1 MTGRS
6 GSWLLLVAEE
16 ALESFDGFLYALG
29 GRSAPGFADVAGRF
43 DRGNND
49 VSGNVFN
56 DCGHNLVGAEA
67 AFLGAEVVEF
77 DVGHRDRHAGAASAE
92 ADAGIG
98 EAKLF
103 HRYLDRLAILGG
115 CEGGGVFATAERR
128 LNALEEVV
136 DVTRD
141 DLRLV
146 VDLGR
151 IDDDLVD
158 DYMVAEQGKRRDVN
172 VDLAE
177 GAEGSLAPAL
187 GIADDKAGE
196 RAAAGEWGNGGT
208 LENDAGLRE
217 LGGEVIDA
225 GRDGGAEEE
234 LESDHG
240 GDAESGEHAEDN
252 EEGLHGGET
261 EAWAVGA
268 WRQAP
273 QTRLST
279 RVACLCL
286 PLPLMAQA
294 YTEASI
300 KTLSSLE
307 HIRLRPGM
315 YIGRLGNGTHAE
327 DGIYVLIKET
337 IDNCIDEFTMGAGKK
352 IEVVLNERTVSIR
365 DYGRGIPLGKLI
377 DCVSI
382 INTGAKYDSETFQK
396 SVGLNG
402 VGQKAVNAL
411 AFEYRAQA
419 FRDGQTKLVE
429 FSQGK
434 LKKDHKTVKS
444 EERTGT
450 LVEFT
455 PDEAL
460 FGKDFKFRLE
470 FIEDMLWNYAFLNRG
485 LTLTLNGKSFRSEN
499 GLKDLLQKNLS
510 GEPLYPIVHLE
521 GEDIEVAFTHGAHYG
536 EEYYS
541 FVNGQHTTMG
551 GTHLA
556 AFREALVDTIRNFFK
571 KEYDAADI
579 RQSIDAAVAVRVME
593 PVFES
598 QTKTKLGSA
607 AVGPSGPSLKEFI
620 GKFMQQSLDVYLH
633 KNKETAEVL
642 KRKIEESELERKEL
656 AGIRGLARDRA
667 KKASLHNKKLRDCRL
682 HLGDKN
688 PRAEESTLFIVEGDS
703 AAGSLTA
710 TRDVQTQ
717 AVFALKG
724 KPLNTYGLSK
734 KVIYENEEFHL
745 LQSAL
750 NIEEGLD
757 GLRYNKVVIATDAD
771 VDGMHIRL
779 LLISFF
785 LQFFPDLIRNGHLFI
800 LDTPLFRVR
809 NKKKTI
815 YCYSEQEK
823 QTAVTE
829 LGATHEIT
837 RFKGLGEISA
847 GEFKD
852 FIGENIRLDPLTLNH
867 LHNSDELLT
876 FFMGKNTP
884 ERQDF
889 IIGNL
894 RIEKD
899 LVEV

>member
-1 MTGRS
+1 
-6 GSWLLLVAEE
+6 
-16 ALESFDGFLYALG
+16 
-29 GRSAPGFADVAGRF
+29 
-43 DRGNND
+43 
-49 VSGNVFN
+49 
-56 DCGHNLVGAEA
+56 
-67 AFLGAEVVEF
+67 
-77 DVGHRDRHAGAASAE
+77 
-92 ADAGIG
+92 
-98 EAKLF
+98 
-103 HRYLDRLAILGG
+103 
-115 CEGGGVFATAERR
+115 
-128 LNALEEVV
+128 
-136 DVTRD
+136 
-141 DLRLV
+141 
-146 VDLGR
+146 
-151 IDDDLVD
+151 
-158 DYMVAEQGKRRDVN
+158 
-172 VDLAE
+172 
-177 GAEGSLAPAL
+177 
-187 GIADDKAGE
+187 
-196 RAAAGEWGNGGT
+196 
-208 LENDAGLRE
+208 
-217 LGGEVIDA
+217 
-225 GRDGGAEEE
+225 
-234 LESDHG
+234 
-240 GDAESGEHAEDN
+240 
-252 EEGLHGGET
+252 
-261 EAWAVGA
+261 
-268 WRQAP
+268 
-273 QTRLST
+273 
-279 RVACLCL
+279 
-286 PLPLMAQA
+286 MAQA

-315 YIGRLGNGTHAE
+315 YIGRLGTGTHAE
-327 DGIYVLIKET
+327 DGIYVLLKET
-337 IDNCIDEFTMGAGKK
+337 IDNSIDEFAMGYGKK
-352 IEVVLNERTVSIR
+352 IEVELKDRTLRVR

-411 AFEYRAQA
+411 AVQYRAQA
-419 FRDGQTKLVE
+419 FRDGQTKVVE
-429 FSQGK
+429 FERGK
-434 LKKDHKTVKS
+434 LKKDHKLAKTD
-444 EERTGT
+444 ERNGT
-450 LVEFT
+450 LIEFT

-460 FGKDFKFRLE
+460 FGADFKFRPE
-470 FIEDMLWNYAFLNRG
+470 FVEDMLWNYAFLNRG
-485 LTLTLNGKSFRSEN
+485 LTLLFNGKAFKSEH
-499 GLKDLLQKNLS
+499 GLRDLLQKNLS
-510 GEPLYPIVHLE
+510 GEPLYPIIHLE
-521 GEDIEVAFTHGAHYG
+521 GDDIEVAFTHGSHYG
-536 EEYYS
+536 EEYFS

-551 GTHLA
+551 GTHLT
-556 AFREALVDTIRNFFK
+556 AFREALVDTVRNFFK
-571 KEYDAADI
+571 RDYDAADI
-579 RQSIDAAVAVRVME
+579 RQSIDAAISVRVME

-607 AVGPSGPSLKEFI
+607 AIGPDGPTLKEFV

-633 KNKETAEVL
+633 KNKTTAEAL
-642 KRKIEESELERKEL
+642 RGKIEESERERKEL
-656 AGIRGLARDRA
+656 AGIRNLARERA

-682 HLGDKN
+682 HLGDRN
-688 PRAEESTLFIVEGDS
+688 ERAEESTLFIVEGDS

-750 NIEEGLD
+750 NIEDGFD
-757 GLRYNKVVIATDAD
+757 GLRYNKIVIATDAD

-809 NKKKTI
+809 NKKETI
-815 YCYSEQEK
+815 YCYSDEEK
-823 QTAVTE
+823 QRAIKK
-829 LGATHEIT
+829 LGASHEIT

-852 FIGENIRLDPLTLNH
+852 FIGENIRLEPVTLNH
-867 LHNSDELLT
+867 LHNSDELLS

-894 RIEKD
+894 KIEKD